1 MALAARPIP
10 SSVPS
15 PARRLSLVAAFLL
28 FGSAAPV
35 IAACGADQG
44 AEGSAQGSPLSL
56 SQSARSGSFLG
67 SGEELELV
75 LRGVGGATSLGVEA
89 SGGGGAAGAL
99 PTAKLPRLAGR
110 LLGPEPYAATLAG
123 AEVGPQRYSLELRDP
138 RYDGVL
144 GAIRYR
150 AEVVGGAPERPPGS
164 FGAAT
169 LTLGSSLPAQTL
181 SGEVTNSAG
190 GAPLGGALITVELS
204 GSGLITMLS
213 DADGSFR
220 AAPLPAGSY
229 RLSAALAGYEP
240 AAADTT
246 LPGAPAS
253 LELEPIEG
261 EVAGG

>member
-1 MALAARPIP
+1 MPFR
-10 SSVPS
+10 S
-15 PARRLSLVAAFLL
+15 RRLSLVAALL
-28 FGSAAPV
+28 LLGSAALA

-44 AEGSAQGSPLSL
+44 AEGPTQSSPLSL

-67 SGEELELV
+67 SGDELELV
-75 LRGVGGATSLGVEA
+75 LRGVGGATSLGAEA

-99 PTAKLPRLAGR
+99 PTAKLPRLAER

-123 AEVGPQRYSLELRDP
+123 AEVGAQRYSLELRDP

-150 AEVVGGAPERPPGS
+150 AAVVAGAPERPPGS

-169 LTLGSSLPAQTL
+169 LTLGSSLPAETL
-181 SGEVTNSAG
+181 GGDVTSSAG

-204 GSGLITMLS
+204 GSGLITALS
-213 DADGSFR
+213 GADGSFR

-240 AAADTT
+240 DAADVT

-261 EVAGG
+261 EVSAG